1 MDDPPAPTP
10 PPSPAVPVLPGALHP
25 RRIDKVLH
33 DPIRLAMVTALTVT
47 PALSFSEMKHALGVT
62 DGNLGVHA
70 RRLQDVGYVSVH
82 RQARHKATRT
92 EYRLAPAG
100 RRALERYLQALQA
113 LIDTVRAATAAPIE
127 F

>member
-1 MDDPPAPTP
+1 MNDSPAPP
-10 PPSPAVPVLPGALHP
+10 PHSPAVPVLPEALHP

-47 PALSFSEMKHALGVT
+47 PAISFSEMKRALGLT
-62 DGNLGVHA
+62 DGNLNVHA
-70 RRLQDVGYVSVH
+70 RRLENVGYVSVH
-82 RQARHKATRT
+82 KQARHRATRT

-113 LIDTVRAATAAPIE
+113 LIDTVRAATAAPTAG
-127 F
+127 